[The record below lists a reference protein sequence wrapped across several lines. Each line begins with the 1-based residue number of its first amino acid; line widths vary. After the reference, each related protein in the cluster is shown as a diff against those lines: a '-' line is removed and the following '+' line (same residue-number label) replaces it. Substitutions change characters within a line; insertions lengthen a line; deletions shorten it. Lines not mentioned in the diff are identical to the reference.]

1 MWAHKNMVV
10 TMRANIIIQLMC
22 EEQHMHIEMVWKIKH
37 GLEHR
42 ACHGPVCSLVPG
54 PAAR

>member
-22 EEQHMHIEMVWKIKH
+22 EEQHMHIEMVWNI
-37 GLEHR
+37 EHAMVQFALLFR
-42 ACHGPVCSLVPG
+42 ALLLDEL
-54 PAAR
+54 